1 MDDLKKLCGLK
12 PGGESAAGHGRGG
25 DEIGTLDDVLRRH
38 EQFQDL
44 CLKECLLTNIGLLKV
59 MTFAGARIVALEGV
73 TQIEYAI
80 A

>member
-1 MDDLKKLCGLK
+1 
-12 PGGESAAGHGRGG
+12 RGA

-59 MTFAGARIVALEGV
+59 
-73 TQIEYAI
+73 
-80 A
+80 